1 MGRCVIA
8 KIITIATTITIATHV
23 PLFVLLYIGW
33 SLESLEG
40 WSRYLRLG
48 VPGMFMICLE
58 WISFEV
64 AAIVLGTVNE
74 IELAVHGIL
83 INYLTLIFMV
93 SLTVCL

>member
-1 MGRCVIA
+1 
-8 KIITIATTITIATHV
+8 
-23 PLFVLLYIGW
+23 
-33 SLESLEG
+33 
-40 WSRYLRLG
+40 
-48 VPGMFMICLE
+48 MICLE